1 MKVVG
6 ILHGKGGVG
15 KSTVAVNI
23 ARALPLRGYEPVIID
38 CDAQGTAQSWKAS
51 REDETELPA
60 VFGVGKAS
68 AVEADV
74 RRLSDSFDVA
84 VIDGGAHLDE
94 MHASIIKASD
104 LALVPV
110 QPAPTDIWPTEQIV
124 ELIKRR
130 QEVTRSPS
138 AAFVISRRK
147 AGTKLGETVQEVLSR
162 FEIPVWNGTCDR
174 VAYAEAMGK
183 GRSVVEMNDGKAADE
198 IQSITDNVLNTLR
211 HE

>member
-15 KSTVAVNI
+15 KSTIAVNL
-23 ARALPLRGYEPVIID
+23 ARTLQLRGLSVVIID

-51 REDETELPA
+51 RDDSEELPA
-60 VFGVGKAS
+60 VFGVEKAS
-68 AVEADV
+68 ALEADV

-84 VIDGGAHLDE
+84 IIDGGAHLDKI
-94 MHASIIKASD
+94 HAAIIKTSD

-110 QPAPTDIWPTEQIV
+110 QPSPTDIWPTEQLV
-124 ELIKRR
+124 DLITRR
-130 QEVTRSPS
+130 QEVTGGPD

-147 AGTKLGETVQEVLSR
+147 VGSKLGDTVQDVLSR
-162 FEIPVWNGTCDR
+162 FKLPVWEGTCDR
-174 VAYAEAMGK
+174 VSYAEAMGK
-183 GRSVVEMNDGKAADE
+183 GRSVVEMSDNKAAKE
-198 IQSITDNVLNTLR
+198 IKTLTDQVLNTLR